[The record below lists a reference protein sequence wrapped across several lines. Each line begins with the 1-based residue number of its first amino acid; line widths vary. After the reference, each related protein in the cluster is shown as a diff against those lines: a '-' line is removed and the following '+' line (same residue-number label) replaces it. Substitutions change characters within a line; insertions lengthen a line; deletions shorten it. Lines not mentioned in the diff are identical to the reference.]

1 MKRKRK
7 RNLYHLWFCFAMLL
21 FLAVPFKVKAETA
34 TTPVSISVQYGQTE
48 ARTILNMI
56 NEMRTSSTDAWY
68 WKQDDTTKTYCTN
81 LQPLQYD
88 YDLEKT
94 AMQRAAEIAII
105 YSHTRPNN
113 KDTFSAFYENSVY
126 YTYAGENIAAGYGT
140 ADSVNDGWRE
150 DNELYAGQ
158 GHRRNMLNSKFNCV
172 GIGHVYYNGF
182 HYWVENFAYRDK
194 VNTTPVSA
202 DNTETT
208 LTIPVATSK
217 ISNFNITFDKDEYSL
232 KTGESTSISVSDPT
246 ISVFGHWGSRF
257 VFVTDTPDLTIAD
270 STVATLSGT
279 ITGISEGDT
288 TISASLYGLTAHQTA
303 AVKVHNCEN
312 HWDDGK
318 ITTTPTCTKTGV
330 KQYTCTI
337 CSETK
342 TEEIAA
348 LGHDYSSDWTI
359 DTAAACETVGSKSHH
374 CTRCDS
380 KKDITEIPAS
390 GHSWNDGAI
399 TTEPTCTDEGVKT
412 FTCNSCGKTRTEEVA
427 ALGHN
432 YSSDWTIDT
441 AATCSAIGSK
451 SHHCTRC
458 DSKKDVT
465 EIPASGHS
473 WNDGAITTEPTCT
486 DEGVKTFTCNA
497 CGKTRTEAIAALG
510 HNYSSDWTIDTAAVC
525 ETVGSKSHHCT
536 RCDSKKDVT
545 EIPASGHS
553 WNDGA
558 ITTEPTCTDEG
569 VKTFTCNACGKT
581 RTEAVAALGHNY
593 SSDWTIDT
601 AAACE
606 TVGSKSHHCTRCD
619 SKKDITEIPASGK
632 HTWNNGVI
640 TKPATIAEE
649 GVKTYTCTVCGVTRT
664 ETIAK
669 LPMPTVTPVPTATP
683 TPAITS
689 APTVTPTPSVSVGTK
704 ITDKKTGNIYKVTSS
719 RSSSQTVAFIGN
731 KVKTSVTIPT
741 TIKIKGATYKVTEI
755 STNAFKN
762 NRKLKKVVIGQNIV
776 RIGKNAF
783 YGCKKLTSITIK
795 SSRLTLKNI
804 GKNAFKNTSPKAT
817 VKVPK
822 KQKVLYNQILKKRGL
837 NKKAKVK

>member
-232 KTGESTSISVSDPT
+232 KTGESTSISVSDPA

-270 STVATLSGT
+270 STVATLSGS

-312 HWDDGK
+312 HWNDGK
-318 ITTTPTCTKTGV
+318 ITTPPTCTKTGV

-359 DTAAACETVGSKSHH
+359 DTAATCETVGSKSHH

-380 KKDITEIPAS
+380 KI
-390 GHSWNDGAI
+390 
-399 TTEPTCTDEGVKT
+399 
-412 FTCNSCGKTRTEEVA
+412 
-427 ALGHN
+427 
-432 YSSDWTIDT
+432 
-441 AATCSAIGSK
+441 
-451 SHHCTRC
+451 
-458 DSKKDVT
+458 DVT

-486 DEGVKTFTCNA
+486 DE
-497 CGKTRTEAIAALG
+497 
-510 HNYSSDWTIDTAAVC
+510 S
-525 ETVGSKSHHCT
+525 
-536 RCDSKKDVT
+536 
-545 EIPASGHS
+545 
-553 WNDGA
+553 
-558 ITTEPTCTDEG
+558 

-619 SKKDITEIPASGK
+619 SKIDVTEIPASGK

-669 LPMPTVTPVPTATP
+669 LPMPTATPVPTATP

-731 KVKTSVTIPT
+731 KVKTSVTIPA

-762 NRKLKKVVIGQNIV
+762 SRKLKKVVIGQNIV
-776 RIGKNAF
+776 KIGKNAF

-804 GKNAFKNTSPKAT
+804 GKNAFKNTIPKAT

-822 KQKVLYNQILKKRGL
+822 KQKALYNQILKKRGL
-837 NKKAKVK
+837 NKKAKIK

>member
-232 KTGESTSISVSDPT
+232 KTGESTSISVSDPA

-288 TISASLYGLTAHQTA
+288 TISASLYGLTAHHTA

-318 ITTTPTCTKTGV
+318 ITTAPTCTKTGV

-342 TEEIAA
+342 TEE
-348 LGHDYSSDWTI
+348 
-359 DTAAACETVGSKSHH
+359 
-374 CTRCDS
+374 
-380 KKDITEIPAS
+380 
-390 GHSWNDGAI
+390 
-399 TTEPTCTDEGVKT
+399 
-412 FTCNSCGKTRTEEVA
+412 
-427 ALGHN
+427 
-432 YSSDWTIDT
+432 
-441 AATCSAIGSK
+441 
-451 SHHCTRC
+451 
-458 DSKKDVT
+458 
-465 EIPASGHS
+465 
-473 WNDGAITTEPTCT
+473 
-486 DEGVKTFTCNA
+486 
-497 CGKTRTEAIAALG
+497 IAALG

-601 AAACE
+601 AAVCE

-619 SKKDITEIPASGK
+619 SKIDVTEIPASGK

-640 TKPATIAEE
+640 TKPATIAKE

-822 KQKVLYNQILKKRGL
+822 KQKALYNQILKKRGL

>member
-1 MKRKRK
+1 MKRK
-7 RNLYHLWFCFAMLL
+7 RNLYHLWICFAMLL
-21 FLAVPFKVKAETA
+21 FLAVPFNVKAATA

-48 ARTILNMI
+48 ARTILDMI

-232 KTGESTSISVSDPT
+232 KTGESTSISVSDPA

-312 HWDDGK
+312 HWDNEK
-318 ITTTPTCTKTGV
+318 ITTPPTCTKTGV

-374 CTRCDS
+374 CTRCD
-380 KKDITEIPAS
+380 
-390 GHSWNDGAI
+390 
-399 TTEPTCTDEGVKT
+399 
-412 FTCNSCGKTRTEEVA
+412 R
-427 ALGHN
+427 
-432 YSSDWTIDT
+432 
-441 AATCSAIGSK
+441 
-451 SHHCTRC
+451 
-458 DSKKDVT
+458 
-465 EIPASGHS
+465 
-473 WNDGAITTEPTCT
+473 
-486 DEGVKTFTCNA
+486 
-497 CGKTRTEAIAALG
+497 
-510 HNYSSDWTIDTAAVC
+510 
-525 ETVGSKSHHCT
+525 
-536 RCDSKKDVT
+536 KKDVT

-669 LPMPTVTPVPTATP
+669 LPMPTATPVPTATP

-704 ITDKKTGNIYKVTSS
+704 IVDKKTGSIYKITSS
-719 RSSSQTVAFIGN
+719 SSSSRTVAFVGN
-731 KVKTSVTIPT
+731 KVKASVTIPT
-741 TIKIKGATYKVTEI
+741 SIKIKGATYKVTEI
-755 STNAFKN
+755 SASAFKN
-762 NRKLKKVVIGQNIV
+762 NRNLKKVVIGQNIV
-776 RIGKNAF
+776 KIGKNAF
-783 YGCKKLTSITIK
+783 YGCKNLTSITIK

-804 GKNAFKNTSPKAT
+804 GKNAFKNTSQKAT

-822 KQKVLYNQILKKRGL
+822 KQKALYNQILKKRGL

>member
-318 ITTTPTCTKTGV
+318 ITTPPTCTKTGV

-380 KKDITEIPAS
+380 KI
-390 GHSWNDGAI
+390 
-399 TTEPTCTDEGVKT
+399 
-412 FTCNSCGKTRTEEVA
+412 
-427 ALGHN
+427 
-432 YSSDWTIDT
+432 
-441 AATCSAIGSK
+441 
-451 SHHCTRC
+451 
-458 DSKKDVT
+458 
-465 EIPASGHS
+465 
-473 WNDGAITTEPTCT
+473 
-486 DEGVKTFTCNA
+486 
-497 CGKTRTEAIAALG
+497 
-510 HNYSSDWTIDTAAVC
+510 
-525 ETVGSKSHHCT
+525 
-536 RCDSKKDVT
+536 DVT

>member
-1 MKRKRK
+1 
-7 RNLYHLWFCFAMLL
+7 MLL

-232 KTGESTSISVSDPT
+232 KTGESTSISVSDPA

-270 STVATLSGT
+270 STVATLSGS

-312 HWDDGK
+312 HWNDGK
-318 ITTTPTCTKTGV
+318 ITTPPTCTKTGV

-380 KKDITEIPAS
+380 KI
-390 GHSWNDGAI
+390 
-399 TTEPTCTDEGVKT
+399 
-412 FTCNSCGKTRTEEVA
+412 
-427 ALGHN
+427 
-432 YSSDWTIDT
+432 
-441 AATCSAIGSK
+441 
-451 SHHCTRC
+451 
-458 DSKKDVT
+458 
-465 EIPASGHS
+465 
-473 WNDGAITTEPTCT
+473 
-486 DEGVKTFTCNA
+486 
-497 CGKTRTEAIAALG
+497 
-510 HNYSSDWTIDTAAVC
+510 
-525 ETVGSKSHHCT
+525 
-536 RCDSKKDVT
+536 DVT

-601 AAACE
+601 AAVCE

-632 HTWNNGVI
+632 HTWNNGII

-822 KQKVLYNQILKKRGL
+822 KQKALYNQILKKRGL

>member
-1 MKRKRK
+1 MKRK

-158 GHRRNMLNSKFNCV
+158 GHRRNMLSSKFNCV

-217 ISNFNITFDKDEYSL
+217 ISNFHITFDKDEYSL
-232 KTGESTSISVSDPT
+232 KTGESTSISVSDPA

-318 ITTTPTCTKTGV
+318 ITTAPTCTKTGV

-359 DTAAACETVGSKSHH
+359 DTAAA
-374 CTRCDS
+374 
-380 KKDITEIPAS
+380 
-390 GHSWNDGAI
+390 
-399 TTEPTCTDEGVKT
+399 
-412 FTCNSCGKTRTEEVA
+412 
-427 ALGHN
+427 
-432 YSSDWTIDT
+432 
-441 AATCSAIGSK
+441 
-451 SHHCTRC
+451 
-458 DSKKDVT
+458 
-465 EIPASGHS
+465 
-473 WNDGAITTEPTCT
+473 
-486 DEGVKTFTCNA
+486 
-497 CGKTRTEAIAALG
+497 
-510 HNYSSDWTIDTAAVC
+510 C

-649 GVKTYTCTVCGVTRT
+649 GVKTYTCTICGVTRT

-731 KVKTSVTIPT
+731 KVKTSVIIPT

-822 KQKVLYNQILKKRGL
+822 KQKALYNQILKKRGL

>member
-232 KTGESTSISVSDPT
+232 KTGESTSISVSDPA

-288 TISASLYGLTAHQTA
+288 TISASLYGLTAHHTA

-318 ITTTPTCTKTGV
+318 ITTAPTCTKTGV

-380 KKDITEIPAS
+380 KKD
-390 GHSWNDGAI
+390 
-399 TTEPTCTDEGVKT
+399 V
-412 FTCNSCGKTRTEEVA
+412 
-427 ALGHN
+427 
-432 YSSDWTIDT
+432 
-441 AATCSAIGSK
+441 
-451 SHHCTRC
+451 
-458 DSKKDVT
+458 
-465 EIPASGHS
+465 
-473 WNDGAITTEPTCT
+473 
-486 DEGVKTFTCNA
+486 
-497 CGKTRTEAIAALG
+497 
-510 HNYSSDWTIDTAAVC
+510 
-525 ETVGSKSHHCT
+525 
-536 RCDSKKDVT
+536 
-545 EIPASGHS
+545 
-553 WNDGA
+553 
-558 ITTEPTCTDEG
+558 
-569 VKTFTCNACGKT
+569 
-581 RTEAVAALGHNY
+581 
-593 SSDWTIDT
+593 
-601 AAACE
+601 
-606 TVGSKSHHCTRCD
+606 
-619 SKKDITEIPASGK
+619 TEIPASGK

-640 TKPATIAEE
+640 TKPATIAKE

-822 KQKVLYNQILKKRGL
+822 KQKALYNQILKKRGL

>member
-1 MKRKRK
+1 MKRK
-7 RNLYHLWFCFAMLL
+7 RNLYHLWFCFAVLL

-232 KTGESTSISVSDPT
+232 KTGESTSISVSDPS

-318 ITTTPTCTKTGV
+318 ITTPPTCTKTGV

-380 KKDITEIPAS
+380 KKD
-390 GHSWNDGAI
+390 
-399 TTEPTCTDEGVKT
+399 V
-412 FTCNSCGKTRTEEVA
+412 
-427 ALGHN
+427 
-432 YSSDWTIDT
+432 
-441 AATCSAIGSK
+441 
-451 SHHCTRC
+451 
-458 DSKKDVT
+458 
-465 EIPASGHS
+465 
-473 WNDGAITTEPTCT
+473 
-486 DEGVKTFTCNA
+486 
-497 CGKTRTEAIAALG
+497 
-510 HNYSSDWTIDTAAVC
+510 
-525 ETVGSKSHHCT
+525 
-536 RCDSKKDVT
+536 
-545 EIPASGHS
+545 
-553 WNDGA
+553 
-558 ITTEPTCTDEG
+558 
-569 VKTFTCNACGKT
+569 
-581 RTEAVAALGHNY
+581 
-593 SSDWTIDT
+593 
-601 AAACE
+601 
-606 TVGSKSHHCTRCD
+606 
-619 SKKDITEIPASGK
+619 TEIPASGK
-632 HTWNNGVI
+632 HTWNNGII

-822 KQKVLYNQILKKRGL
+822 KQKTLYNQILKKQGL

>member
-1 MKRKRK
+1 MKRK
-7 RNLYHLWFCFAMLL
+7 RNLYHLWICFAMLL
-21 FLAVPFKVKAETA
+21 FLAVPFNVKAATA

-48 ARTILNMI
+48 ARTILDMI

-232 KTGESTSISVSDPT
+232 KTGESTSISVSDPA

-318 ITTTPTCTKTGV
+318 ITTPPTCTKTGV

-380 KKDITEIPAS
+380 KKD
-390 GHSWNDGAI
+390 
-399 TTEPTCTDEGVKT
+399 
-412 FTCNSCGKTRTEEVA
+412 
-427 ALGHN
+427 
-432 YSSDWTIDT
+432 
-441 AATCSAIGSK
+441 
-451 SHHCTRC
+451 
-458 DSKKDVT
+458 VT

-497 CGKTRTEAIAALG
+497 CGKTRTEAVAALG
-510 HNYSSDWTIDTAAVC
+510 HNYSSDWTIDTAAAC

-649 GVKTYTCTVCGVTRT
+649 GIKTYTCTVCGVTRT

-669 LPMPTVTPVPTATP
+669 LPMPTATPVPTATP

-704 ITDKKTGNIYKVTSS
+704 IVDKKTGSIYKVTSS
-719 RSSSQTVAFIGN
+719 SSSSRTVAFVGN
-731 KVKTSVTIPT
+731 KVKASVTIPT
-741 TIKIKGATYKVTEI
+741 SIKIKGATYKVTEI
-755 STNAFKN
+755 SASAFKN

-776 RIGKNAF
+776 KIGKNAF
-783 YGCKKLTSITIK
+783 YGCKNLTSITIK

-804 GKNAFKNTSPKAT
+804 GKNAFKNTSQKAT

-822 KQKVLYNQILKKRGL
+822 KQKALYNQILKKRGL

>member
-1 MKRKRK
+1 MKRK

-232 KTGESTSISVSDPT
+232 KTGESTSISVSDPA

-270 STVATLSGT
+270 STVATLSGS

-318 ITTTPTCTKTGV
+318 ITTPPTCTKTGV

-380 KKDITEIPAS
+380 KI
-390 GHSWNDGAI
+390 
-399 TTEPTCTDEGVKT
+399 
-412 FTCNSCGKTRTEEVA
+412 
-427 ALGHN
+427 
-432 YSSDWTIDT
+432 
-441 AATCSAIGSK
+441 
-451 SHHCTRC
+451 
-458 DSKKDVT
+458 
-465 EIPASGHS
+465 
-473 WNDGAITTEPTCT
+473 
-486 DEGVKTFTCNA
+486 
-497 CGKTRTEAIAALG
+497 
-510 HNYSSDWTIDTAAVC
+510 
-525 ETVGSKSHHCT
+525 
-536 RCDSKKDVT
+536 DVT

-619 SKKDITEIPASGK
+619 SKKDVTEIPASGK

-649 GVKTYTCTVCGVTRT
+649 GVKTYTCTICGVTRT

-731 KVKTSVTIPT
+731 KVKTSVIIPT

-822 KQKVLYNQILKKRGL
+822 KQKALYNQILKKRGL

>member
-232 KTGESTSISVSDPT
+232 KTGESTSISVSDPA

-270 STVATLSGT
+270 STVATLSGS

-348 LGHDYSSDWTI
+348 LGHD
-359 DTAAACETVGSKSHH
+359 
-374 CTRCDS
+374 
-380 KKDITEIPAS
+380 
-390 GHSWNDGAI
+390 
-399 TTEPTCTDEGVKT
+399 
-412 FTCNSCGKTRTEEVA
+412 
-427 ALGHN
+427 
-432 YSSDWTIDT
+432 
-441 AATCSAIGSK
+441 
-451 SHHCTRC
+451 
-458 DSKKDVT
+458 
-465 EIPASGHS
+465 
-473 WNDGAITTEPTCT
+473 
-486 DEGVKTFTCNA
+486 
-497 CGKTRTEAIAALG
+497 
-510 HNYSSDWTIDTAAVC
+510 
-525 ETVGSKSHHCT
+525 
-536 RCDSKKDVT
+536 
-545 EIPASGHS
+545 
-553 WNDGA
+553 
-558 ITTEPTCTDEG
+558 
-569 VKTFTCNACGKT
+569 
-581 RTEAVAALGHNY
+581 Y

-822 KQKVLYNQILKKRGL
+822 KQIVLYNQILKKRGL

>member
-1 MKRKRK
+1 MKRK

-232 KTGESTSISVSDPT
+232 KTGESTSISVSDPA

-270 STVATLSGT
+270 STVATLSGS

-318 ITTTPTCTKTGV
+318 ITTPPTCTKTGV

-390 GHSWNDGAI
+390 G
-399 TTEPTCTDEGVKT
+399 
-412 FTCNSCGKTRTEEVA
+412 
-427 ALGHN
+427 
-432 YSSDWTIDT
+432 
-441 AATCSAIGSK
+441 
-451 SHHCTRC
+451 
-458 DSKKDVT
+458 
-465 EIPASGHS
+465 
-473 WNDGAITTEPTCT
+473 
-486 DEGVKTFTCNA
+486 
-497 CGKTRTEAIAALG
+497 
-510 HNYSSDWTIDTAAVC
+510 
-525 ETVGSKSHHCT
+525 
-536 RCDSKKDVT
+536 
-545 EIPASGHS
+545 
-553 WNDGA
+553 
-558 ITTEPTCTDEG
+558 
-569 VKTFTCNACGKT
+569 
-581 RTEAVAALGHNY
+581 
-593 SSDWTIDT
+593 
-601 AAACE
+601 
-606 TVGSKSHHCTRCD
+606 
-619 SKKDITEIPASGK
+619 K

-649 GVKTYTCTVCGVTRT
+649 GVKTYTCTICGVTRT

-731 KVKTSVTIPT
+731 KVKTSVIIPT

>member
-1 MKRKRK
+1 MKRK
-7 RNLYHLWFCFAMLL
+7 RNLYHLWICFAMLL
-21 FLAVPFKVKAETA
+21 FLAVPFNVKAATA

-232 KTGESTSISVSDPT
+232 KTGESTSISVSDPA

-318 ITTTPTCTKTGV
+318 ITTPPTCTKTGV

-348 LGHDYSSDWTI
+348 LDHDYSSDWTI

-380 KKDITEIPAS
+380 KKDVTEIPAS

-486 DEGVKTFTCNA
+486 DEGVKTFTCNS
-497 CGKTRTEAIAALG
+497 CGKTRTE
-510 HNYSSDWTIDTAAVC
+510 
-525 ETVGSKSHHCT
+525 E
-536 RCDSKKDVT
+536 
-545 EIPASGHS
+545 
-553 WNDGA
+553 
-558 ITTEPTCTDEG
+558 
-569 VKTFTCNACGKT
+569 
-581 RTEAVAALGHNY
+581 VAALGHNY

-601 AAACE
+601 AATCSAI
-606 TVGSKSHHCTRCD
+606 GSKSHHCTRCD

-632 HTWNNGVI
+632 HTWNNGII

-669 LPMPTVTPVPTATP
+669 LPMPTATPVPTATP

-719 RSSSQTVAFIGN
+719 RSSSRTVAFIGN

-776 RIGKNAF
+776 KIGKNAF

-822 KQKVLYNQILKKRGL
+822 KQKALYNQILKKRGL

>member
-217 ISNFNITFDKDEYSL
+217 ISNFHITFDKDEYSL
-232 KTGESTSISVSDPT
+232 KTGESTSISVSDPA

-270 STVATLSGT
+270 STVATLSGS

-318 ITTTPTCTKTGV
+318 ITTAPTCTKTGV

-380 KKDITEIPAS
+380 KKD
-390 GHSWNDGAI
+390 
-399 TTEPTCTDEGVKT
+399 V
-412 FTCNSCGKTRTEEVA
+412 
-427 ALGHN
+427 
-432 YSSDWTIDT
+432 
-441 AATCSAIGSK
+441 
-451 SHHCTRC
+451 
-458 DSKKDVT
+458 
-465 EIPASGHS
+465 
-473 WNDGAITTEPTCT
+473 
-486 DEGVKTFTCNA
+486 
-497 CGKTRTEAIAALG
+497 
-510 HNYSSDWTIDTAAVC
+510 
-525 ETVGSKSHHCT
+525 
-536 RCDSKKDVT
+536 
-545 EIPASGHS
+545 
-553 WNDGA
+553 
-558 ITTEPTCTDEG
+558 
-569 VKTFTCNACGKT
+569 
-581 RTEAVAALGHNY
+581 
-593 SSDWTIDT
+593 
-601 AAACE
+601 
-606 TVGSKSHHCTRCD
+606 
-619 SKKDITEIPASGK
+619 TEIPASGK

-822 KQKVLYNQILKKRGL
+822 KQKALYNQIFKKRGL

>member
-1 MKRKRK
+1 MKRK

-217 ISNFNITFDKDEYSL
+217 ISNFNITFDKDDYSL

-270 STVATLSGT
+270 STVATLSGS

-318 ITTTPTCTKTGV
+318 ITTPPTCTKTGV

-359 DTAAACETVGSKSHH
+359 DTAAA
-374 CTRCDS
+374 
-380 KKDITEIPAS
+380 
-390 GHSWNDGAI
+390 
-399 TTEPTCTDEGVKT
+399 
-412 FTCNSCGKTRTEEVA
+412 
-427 ALGHN
+427 
-432 YSSDWTIDT
+432 
-441 AATCSAIGSK
+441 
-451 SHHCTRC
+451 
-458 DSKKDVT
+458 
-465 EIPASGHS
+465 
-473 WNDGAITTEPTCT
+473 
-486 DEGVKTFTCNA
+486 
-497 CGKTRTEAIAALG
+497 
-510 HNYSSDWTIDTAAVC
+510 C

-619 SKKDITEIPASGK
+619 SKKDVTEIPASGK

-649 GVKTYTCTVCGVTRT
+649 GVKTYTCTICGVTRT

-731 KVKTSVTIPT
+731 KVKTSVIIPT

-822 KQKVLYNQILKKRGL
+822 KQKALYNQILKKRGL

>member
-1 MKRKRK
+1 MKRK
-7 RNLYHLWFCFAMLL
+7 RNLYHLWFCFAVLL

-150 DNELYAGQ
+150 DNEPYAGQ

-217 ISNFNITFDKDEYSL
+217 ISNFHITFDKDEYSL
-232 KTGESTSISVSDPT
+232 KTGESTSISVSDPA

-318 ITTTPTCTKTGV
+318 ITTPPTCTKTGV

-348 LGHDYSSDWTI
+348 LGHD
-359 DTAAACETVGSKSHH
+359 
-374 CTRCDS
+374 
-380 KKDITEIPAS
+380 
-390 GHSWNDGAI
+390 
-399 TTEPTCTDEGVKT
+399 
-412 FTCNSCGKTRTEEVA
+412 
-427 ALGHN
+427 
-432 YSSDWTIDT
+432 
-441 AATCSAIGSK
+441 
-451 SHHCTRC
+451 
-458 DSKKDVT
+458 
-465 EIPASGHS
+465 
-473 WNDGAITTEPTCT
+473 
-486 DEGVKTFTCNA
+486 
-497 CGKTRTEAIAALG
+497 
-510 HNYSSDWTIDTAAVC
+510 
-525 ETVGSKSHHCT
+525 
-536 RCDSKKDVT
+536 
-545 EIPASGHS
+545 
-553 WNDGA
+553 
-558 ITTEPTCTDEG
+558 
-569 VKTFTCNACGKT
+569 
-581 RTEAVAALGHNY
+581 Y

-669 LPMPTVTPVPTATP
+669 LPMPTATPVPTATP

-689 APTVTPTPSVSVGTK
+689 APTVIPTPSVSVGTK

-719 RSSSQTVAFIGN
+719 RSSSRTVAFIGN

-822 KQKVLYNQILKKRGL
+822 KQKALYNQILKKRGL

>member
-232 KTGESTSISVSDPT
+232 KTGESTSISVSDPA

-270 STVATLSGT
+270 STVATLSGS

-312 HWDDGK
+312 HWNDGK
-318 ITTTPTCTKTGV
+318 ITTPPTCTKTGV

-380 KKDITEIPAS
+380 KKD
-390 GHSWNDGAI
+390 
-399 TTEPTCTDEGVKT
+399 V
-412 FTCNSCGKTRTEEVA
+412 
-427 ALGHN
+427 
-432 YSSDWTIDT
+432 
-441 AATCSAIGSK
+441 
-451 SHHCTRC
+451 
-458 DSKKDVT
+458 
-465 EIPASGHS
+465 
-473 WNDGAITTEPTCT
+473 
-486 DEGVKTFTCNA
+486 
-497 CGKTRTEAIAALG
+497 
-510 HNYSSDWTIDTAAVC
+510 
-525 ETVGSKSHHCT
+525 
-536 RCDSKKDVT
+536 
-545 EIPASGHS
+545 
-553 WNDGA
+553 
-558 ITTEPTCTDEG
+558 
-569 VKTFTCNACGKT
+569 
-581 RTEAVAALGHNY
+581 
-593 SSDWTIDT
+593 
-601 AAACE
+601 
-606 TVGSKSHHCTRCD
+606 
-619 SKKDITEIPASGK
+619 TEIPASGK

-649 GVKTYTCTVCGVTRT
+649 GVKTYTCTICGVTRT

-731 KVKTSVTIPT
+731 KVKTSVIIPT

-822 KQKVLYNQILKKRGL
+822 KQKALYNQILKKRGL

>member
-217 ISNFNITFDKDEYSL
+217 ISNFHITFDKDEYSL
-232 KTGESTSISVSDPT
+232 KTGESTSISVSDPA

-270 STVATLSGT
+270 STVATLSGS

-318 ITTTPTCTKTGV
+318 ITTPPTCTKTGV

-380 KKDITEIPAS
+380 KKD
-390 GHSWNDGAI
+390 
-399 TTEPTCTDEGVKT
+399 V
-412 FTCNSCGKTRTEEVA
+412 
-427 ALGHN
+427 
-432 YSSDWTIDT
+432 
-441 AATCSAIGSK
+441 
-451 SHHCTRC
+451 
-458 DSKKDVT
+458 
-465 EIPASGHS
+465 
-473 WNDGAITTEPTCT
+473 
-486 DEGVKTFTCNA
+486 
-497 CGKTRTEAIAALG
+497 
-510 HNYSSDWTIDTAAVC
+510 
-525 ETVGSKSHHCT
+525 
-536 RCDSKKDVT
+536 
-545 EIPASGHS
+545 
-553 WNDGA
+553 
-558 ITTEPTCTDEG
+558 
-569 VKTFTCNACGKT
+569 
-581 RTEAVAALGHNY
+581 
-593 SSDWTIDT
+593 
-601 AAACE
+601 
-606 TVGSKSHHCTRCD
+606 
-619 SKKDITEIPASGK
+619 TEIPASGK

-649 GVKTYTCTVCGVTRT
+649 GVKTYTCTICGVTRT

-731 KVKTSVTIPT
+731 KVKTSVIIPT

-822 KQKVLYNQILKKRGL
+822 KQKALYNQILKKRGL

>member
-1 MKRKRK
+1 MKRK

-270 STVATLSGT
+270 STVATLSGS

-380 KKDITEIPAS
+380 KKD
-390 GHSWNDGAI
+390 
-399 TTEPTCTDEGVKT
+399 V
-412 FTCNSCGKTRTEEVA
+412 
-427 ALGHN
+427 
-432 YSSDWTIDT
+432 
-441 AATCSAIGSK
+441 
-451 SHHCTRC
+451 
-458 DSKKDVT
+458 
-465 EIPASGHS
+465 
-473 WNDGAITTEPTCT
+473 
-486 DEGVKTFTCNA
+486 
-497 CGKTRTEAIAALG
+497 
-510 HNYSSDWTIDTAAVC
+510 
-525 ETVGSKSHHCT
+525 
-536 RCDSKKDVT
+536 
-545 EIPASGHS
+545 
-553 WNDGA
+553 
-558 ITTEPTCTDEG
+558 
-569 VKTFTCNACGKT
+569 
-581 RTEAVAALGHNY
+581 
-593 SSDWTIDT
+593 
-601 AAACE
+601 
-606 TVGSKSHHCTRCD
+606 
-619 SKKDITEIPASGK
+619 TEIPASGK

-649 GVKTYTCTVCGVTRT
+649 GVKTYTCTICGVTRT

-731 KVKTSVTIPT
+731 KVKTSVIIPT

-822 KQKVLYNQILKKRGL
+822 KQKALYNQILKKRGL

>member
-1 MKRKRK
+1 MKRK

-232 KTGESTSISVSDPT
+232 KTGESTSISVSDPA

-270 STVATLSGT
+270 STVATLSGS

-318 ITTTPTCTKTGV
+318 ITTPPTCTKTGV

-380 KKDITEIPAS
+380 KKDITEIPA
-390 GHSWNDGAI
+390 
-399 TTEPTCTDEGVKT
+399 P
-412 FTCNSCGKTRTEEVA
+412 
-427 ALGHN
+427 
-432 YSSDWTIDT
+432 
-441 AATCSAIGSK
+441 
-451 SHHCTRC
+451 
-458 DSKKDVT
+458 
-465 EIPASGHS
+465 
-473 WNDGAITTEPTCT
+473 
-486 DEGVKTFTCNA
+486 
-497 CGKTRTEAIAALG
+497 
-510 HNYSSDWTIDTAAVC
+510 
-525 ETVGSKSHHCT
+525 
-536 RCDSKKDVT
+536 
-545 EIPASGHS
+545 
-553 WNDGA
+553 
-558 ITTEPTCTDEG
+558 
-569 VKTFTCNACGKT
+569 
-581 RTEAVAALGHNY
+581 
-593 SSDWTIDT
+593 
-601 AAACE
+601 
-606 TVGSKSHHCTRCD
+606 
-619 SKKDITEIPASGK
+619 GK

-822 KQKVLYNQILKKRGL
+822 KQKALYNQILKKRGL

>member
-1 MKRKRK
+1 MKRK
-7 RNLYHLWFCFAMLL
+7 RNLYHLWICFAMLL
-21 FLAVPFKVKAETA
+21 FLVVPFNVKAATA

-48 ARTILNMI
+48 ARTILDMI

-232 KTGESTSISVSDPT
+232 KTGESTSISVSDPA

-312 HWDDGK
+312 HWDNEK
-318 ITTTPTCTKTGV
+318 ITTPPTCTKTGV

-374 CTRCDS
+374 CTRCD
-380 KKDITEIPAS
+380 
-390 GHSWNDGAI
+390 
-399 TTEPTCTDEGVKT
+399 
-412 FTCNSCGKTRTEEVA
+412 R
-427 ALGHN
+427 
-432 YSSDWTIDT
+432 
-441 AATCSAIGSK
+441 
-451 SHHCTRC
+451 
-458 DSKKDVT
+458 KKDVT

-497 CGKTRTEAIAALG
+497 CGKTRTE
-510 HNYSSDWTIDTAAVC
+510 T
-525 ETVGSKSHHCT
+525 
-536 RCDSKKDVT
+536 
-545 EIPASGHS
+545 
-553 WNDGA
+553 
-558 ITTEPTCTDEG
+558 
-569 VKTFTCNACGKT
+569 
-581 RTEAVAALGHNY
+581 VAALGHNY

-649 GVKTYTCTVCGVTRT
+649 GIKTYTCTVCGVTRT

-669 LPMPTVTPVPTATP
+669 LPMPTATPVPTATP

-704 ITDKKTGNIYKVTSS
+704 IVDKKTGSIYKVTSS
-719 RSSSQTVAFIGN
+719 SSSSRTVAFVGN
-731 KVKTSVTIPT
+731 KVKASVTIPT
-741 TIKIKGATYKVTEI
+741 SIKIKGATYKVTEI
-755 STNAFKN
+755 SASAFKN

-776 RIGKNAF
+776 KIGKNAF
-783 YGCKKLTSITIK
+783 YGCKNLTSITIK

-804 GKNAFKNTSPKAT
+804 GKNAFKNTSQKAT

-822 KQKVLYNQILKKRGL
+822 KQKALYNQILKKRGL

>member
-1 MKRKRK
+1 MKRK
-7 RNLYHLWFCFAMLL
+7 RNLYHLWICFAMLL
-21 FLAVPFKVKAETA
+21 FLAVPFNVKAATA

-232 KTGESTSISVSDPT
+232 KTGESTSISVSDPA

-318 ITTTPTCTKTGV
+318 ITTAPTCTKTGV

-374 CTRCDS
+374 CTRCD
-380 KKDITEIPAS
+380 
-390 GHSWNDGAI
+390 
-399 TTEPTCTDEGVKT
+399 
-412 FTCNSCGKTRTEEVA
+412 R
-427 ALGHN
+427 
-432 YSSDWTIDT
+432 
-441 AATCSAIGSK
+441 
-451 SHHCTRC
+451 
-458 DSKKDVT
+458 
-465 EIPASGHS
+465 
-473 WNDGAITTEPTCT
+473 
-486 DEGVKTFTCNA
+486 
-497 CGKTRTEAIAALG
+497 
-510 HNYSSDWTIDTAAVC
+510 
-525 ETVGSKSHHCT
+525 
-536 RCDSKKDVT
+536 KKDVT

-619 SKKDITEIPASGK
+619 SKIDVTEIPASGK

-822 KQKVLYNQILKKRGL
+822 KQKALYNQILKKRGL

>member
-232 KTGESTSISVSDPT
+232 KTGESTSISVSDPA

-288 TISASLYGLTAHQTA
+288 TISASLYGLTAHHTA

-318 ITTTPTCTKTGV
+318 ITTAPTCTKTGV

-359 DTAAACETVGSKSHH
+359 DTAAA
-374 CTRCDS
+374 
-380 KKDITEIPAS
+380 
-390 GHSWNDGAI
+390 
-399 TTEPTCTDEGVKT
+399 
-412 FTCNSCGKTRTEEVA
+412 
-427 ALGHN
+427 
-432 YSSDWTIDT
+432 
-441 AATCSAIGSK
+441 
-451 SHHCTRC
+451 
-458 DSKKDVT
+458 
-465 EIPASGHS
+465 
-473 WNDGAITTEPTCT
+473 
-486 DEGVKTFTCNA
+486 
-497 CGKTRTEAIAALG
+497 
-510 HNYSSDWTIDTAAVC
+510 C

-619 SKKDITEIPASGK
+619 SKKDVTEIPASGHSWNDGAITTEPTCTDEGVKTFTCNACGKTRTEAVAALGHNYSSDWTIDTAAVCETVGSKSHHCTRCDSKIDVTEIPASGK

-640 TKPATIAEE
+640 TKPATIAKE

-822 KQKVLYNQILKKRGL
+822 SRKLFITRSLRNGDLIKKLRS
-837 NKKAKVK
+837 NK

>member
-232 KTGESTSISVSDPT
+232 KTGESTSISVSDPA

-270 STVATLSGT
+270 STVATLSGS

-318 ITTTPTCTKTGV
+318 ITTPPTCTKTGV

-359 DTAAACETVGSKSHH
+359 DTAAA
-374 CTRCDS
+374 
-380 KKDITEIPAS
+380 
-390 GHSWNDGAI
+390 
-399 TTEPTCTDEGVKT
+399 
-412 FTCNSCGKTRTEEVA
+412 
-427 ALGHN
+427 
-432 YSSDWTIDT
+432 
-441 AATCSAIGSK
+441 
-451 SHHCTRC
+451 
-458 DSKKDVT
+458 
-465 EIPASGHS
+465 
-473 WNDGAITTEPTCT
+473 
-486 DEGVKTFTCNA
+486 
-497 CGKTRTEAIAALG
+497 
-510 HNYSSDWTIDTAAVC
+510 C

-601 AAACE
+601 AAVCE

-619 SKKDITEIPASGK
+619 SKIDVTEIPASGK

-649 GVKTYTCTVCGVTRT
+649 GVKTYTCTICGVTRT

-731 KVKTSVTIPT
+731 KVKTSVIIPT

-822 KQKVLYNQILKKRGL
+822 KQKALYNQILKKRGL

>member
-1 MKRKRK
+1 MKRK
-7 RNLYHLWFCFAMLL
+7 RNLYHLWICFAMLL
-21 FLAVPFKVKAETA
+21 FLVVPFNVKAATA

-48 ARTILNMI
+48 ARTILDMI

-232 KTGESTSISVSDPT
+232 KTGESTSISVSDPA

-312 HWDDGK
+312 HWDNEK
-318 ITTTPTCTKTGV
+318 ITTPPTCTKTGV

-374 CTRCDS
+374 CTRCD
-380 KKDITEIPAS
+380 
-390 GHSWNDGAI
+390 
-399 TTEPTCTDEGVKT
+399 
-412 FTCNSCGKTRTEEVA
+412 R
-427 ALGHN
+427 
-432 YSSDWTIDT
+432 
-441 AATCSAIGSK
+441 
-451 SHHCTRC
+451 
-458 DSKKDVT
+458 
-465 EIPASGHS
+465 
-473 WNDGAITTEPTCT
+473 
-486 DEGVKTFTCNA
+486 
-497 CGKTRTEAIAALG
+497 
-510 HNYSSDWTIDTAAVC
+510 
-525 ETVGSKSHHCT
+525 
-536 RCDSKKDVT
+536 KKDVT

-619 SKKDITEIPASGK
+619 RKNDVTEIPASGHFWNDGAITTKPTCTDEGVKTFTCNFCGKTRTEAVAALGHNYSSDWTIDTAATCSAIGSKSHHCTRCDSKKDITEIPASGK

-649 GVKTYTCTVCGVTRT
+649 GIKTYTCTVCGVTRT

-669 LPMPTVTPVPTATP
+669 LPMPTATPVPTATP

-704 ITDKKTGNIYKVTSS
+704 IVDKKTGSIYKVTSS
-719 RSSSQTVAFIGN
+719 SSSSRTVAFVGN
-731 KVKTSVTIPT
+731 KVKASVTIPT
-741 TIKIKGATYKVTEI
+741 SIKIKGATYKVTEI
-755 STNAFKN
+755 SASAFKN

-776 RIGKNAF
+776 KIGKNAF
-783 YGCKKLTSITIK
+783 YGCKNLTSITIK
-795 SSRLTLKNI
+795 SSQLTLKNI
-804 GKNAFKNTSPKAT
+804 GKNAFINTSPQAT

-822 KQKVLYNQILKKRGL
+822 KQKALYNQILKKRGL

>member
-1 MKRKRK
+1 MKRK

-318 ITTTPTCTKTGV
+318 ITTPPTCTKTGV

-380 KKDITEIPAS
+380 KKDITEIPA
-390 GHSWNDGAI
+390 
-399 TTEPTCTDEGVKT
+399 P
-412 FTCNSCGKTRTEEVA
+412 
-427 ALGHN
+427 
-432 YSSDWTIDT
+432 
-441 AATCSAIGSK
+441 
-451 SHHCTRC
+451 
-458 DSKKDVT
+458 
-465 EIPASGHS
+465 
-473 WNDGAITTEPTCT
+473 
-486 DEGVKTFTCNA
+486 
-497 CGKTRTEAIAALG
+497 
-510 HNYSSDWTIDTAAVC
+510 
-525 ETVGSKSHHCT
+525 
-536 RCDSKKDVT
+536 
-545 EIPASGHS
+545 
-553 WNDGA
+553 
-558 ITTEPTCTDEG
+558 
-569 VKTFTCNACGKT
+569 
-581 RTEAVAALGHNY
+581 
-593 SSDWTIDT
+593 
-601 AAACE
+601 
-606 TVGSKSHHCTRCD
+606 
-619 SKKDITEIPASGK
+619 GK

-731 KVKTSVTIPT
+731 KVKTSVIIPT

-776 RIGKNAF
+776 KIGKNAF

-804 GKNAFKNTSPKAT
+804 GKNAFKNTIPKAT

-822 KQKVLYNQILKKRGL
+822 KQKALYNQILKKRGL

>member
-1 MKRKRK
+1 MKRK
-7 RNLYHLWFCFAMLL
+7 RNLYHLWFCFAVLL

-126 YTYAGENIAAGYGT
+126 CTYAGENIAAGYGT

-232 KTGESTSISVSDPT
+232 KTGESTSISVSDPS

-270 STVATLSGT
+270 QTVATLSGT

-390 GHSWNDGAI
+390 G
-399 TTEPTCTDEGVKT
+399 
-412 FTCNSCGKTRTEEVA
+412 
-427 ALGHN
+427 
-432 YSSDWTIDT
+432 
-441 AATCSAIGSK
+441 
-451 SHHCTRC
+451 
-458 DSKKDVT
+458 
-465 EIPASGHS
+465 
-473 WNDGAITTEPTCT
+473 
-486 DEGVKTFTCNA
+486 
-497 CGKTRTEAIAALG
+497 
-510 HNYSSDWTIDTAAVC
+510 
-525 ETVGSKSHHCT
+525 
-536 RCDSKKDVT
+536 
-545 EIPASGHS
+545 
-553 WNDGA
+553 
-558 ITTEPTCTDEG
+558 
-569 VKTFTCNACGKT
+569 
-581 RTEAVAALGHNY
+581 
-593 SSDWTIDT
+593 
-601 AAACE
+601 
-606 TVGSKSHHCTRCD
+606 
-619 SKKDITEIPASGK
+619 K

-669 LPMPTVTPVPTATP
+669 LPMPTATPVPTATP

-719 RSSSQTVAFIGN
+719 RSSSRTVAFIGN

-776 RIGKNAF
+776 KIGKNAF

-822 KQKVLYNQILKKRGL
+822 KQKALYNQILKKRGL

>member
-270 STVATLSGT
+270 STVATLSGS

-318 ITTTPTCTKTGV
+318 ITTPPTCTKTGV

-380 KKDITEIPAS
+380 KKD
-390 GHSWNDGAI
+390 
-399 TTEPTCTDEGVKT
+399 
-412 FTCNSCGKTRTEEVA
+412 
-427 ALGHN
+427 
-432 YSSDWTIDT
+432 
-441 AATCSAIGSK
+441 
-451 SHHCTRC
+451 
-458 DSKKDVT
+458 VT

-497 CGKTRTEAIAALG
+497 CGKTRTEAVAALG

-536 RCDSKKDVT
+536 RCDSKIDVT

-619 SKKDITEIPASGK
+619 SKKDVTEIPASGK

-649 GVKTYTCTVCGVTRT
+649 GVKTYTCTICGVTRT

-731 KVKTSVTIPT
+731 KVKTSVIIPT

-822 KQKVLYNQILKKRGL
+822 KQKALYNQILKKRGL

>member
-1 MKRKRK
+1 MKRK

-270 STVATLSGT
+270 STVATLSGS

-318 ITTTPTCTKTGV
+318 ITTPPTCTKTGV

-380 KKDITEIPAS
+380 KKD
-390 GHSWNDGAI
+390 
-399 TTEPTCTDEGVKT
+399 V
-412 FTCNSCGKTRTEEVA
+412 
-427 ALGHN
+427 
-432 YSSDWTIDT
+432 
-441 AATCSAIGSK
+441 
-451 SHHCTRC
+451 
-458 DSKKDVT
+458 
-465 EIPASGHS
+465 
-473 WNDGAITTEPTCT
+473 
-486 DEGVKTFTCNA
+486 
-497 CGKTRTEAIAALG
+497 
-510 HNYSSDWTIDTAAVC
+510 
-525 ETVGSKSHHCT
+525 
-536 RCDSKKDVT
+536 
-545 EIPASGHS
+545 
-553 WNDGA
+553 
-558 ITTEPTCTDEG
+558 
-569 VKTFTCNACGKT
+569 
-581 RTEAVAALGHNY
+581 
-593 SSDWTIDT
+593 
-601 AAACE
+601 
-606 TVGSKSHHCTRCD
+606 
-619 SKKDITEIPASGK
+619 TEIPASGK

-776 RIGKNAF
+776 RIGKNSF

>member
-1 MKRKRK
+1 MKRK

-270 STVATLSGT
+270 STVATLSGS

-318 ITTTPTCTKTGV
+318 ITTPPTCTKTGV

-359 DTAAACETVGSKSHH
+359 DTAAA
-374 CTRCDS
+374 
-380 KKDITEIPAS
+380 
-390 GHSWNDGAI
+390 
-399 TTEPTCTDEGVKT
+399 
-412 FTCNSCGKTRTEEVA
+412 
-427 ALGHN
+427 
-432 YSSDWTIDT
+432 
-441 AATCSAIGSK
+441 
-451 SHHCTRC
+451 
-458 DSKKDVT
+458 
-465 EIPASGHS
+465 
-473 WNDGAITTEPTCT
+473 
-486 DEGVKTFTCNA
+486 
-497 CGKTRTEAIAALG
+497 
-510 HNYSSDWTIDTAAVC
+510 C

-619 SKKDITEIPASGK
+619 SKIDVTEIPASGK

-731 KVKTSVTIPT
+731 KVKTSVIIPT

-822 KQKVLYNQILKKRGL
+822 KQKALYNQILKKRGL

>member
-1 MKRKRK
+1 MKRK
-7 RNLYHLWFCFAMLL
+7 RNLYHLWICFAMLL
-21 FLAVPFKVKAETA
+21 FLAVPFNVKAATA

-48 ARTILNMI
+48 ARTILDMI

-140 ADSVNDGWRE
+140 ADNVNDGWRE

-232 KTGESTSISVSDPT
+232 KTGESTSISVSDPA

-318 ITTTPTCTKTGV
+318 ITTPPTCTKTGV

-374 CTRCDS
+374 CTRCDR
-380 KKDITEIPAS
+380 KKDVTEIPAS

-412 FTCNSCGKTRTEEVA
+412 FTCNSCGKTRTEAVA

-451 SHHCTRC
+451 SHR
-458 DSKKDVT
+458 
-465 EIPASGHS
+465 
-473 WNDGAITTEPTCT
+473 
-486 DEGVKTFTCNA
+486 
-497 CGKTRTEAIAALG
+497 
-510 HNYSSDWTIDTAAVC
+510 
-525 ETVGSKSHHCT
+525 
-536 RCDSKKDVT
+536 
-545 EIPASGHS
+545 
-553 WNDGA
+553 
-558 ITTEPTCTDEG
+558 
-569 VKTFTCNACGKT
+569 
-581 RTEAVAALGHNY
+581 
-593 SSDWTIDT
+593 
-601 AAACE
+601 
-606 TVGSKSHHCTRCD
+606 CTRCD

-669 LPMPTVTPVPTATP
+669 LPMPTATPVPTATP

-704 ITDKKTGNIYKVTSS
+704 IVDKKTGSIYKITSS
-719 RSSSQTVAFIGN
+719 SSSSRTVAFVGN
-731 KVKTSVTIPT
+731 KVKASVTIPT
-741 TIKIKGATYKVTEI
+741 SIKIKGATYKVTEI
-755 STNAFKN
+755 SASAFKN

-776 RIGKNAF
+776 KIGKNAF
-783 YGCKKLTSITIK
+783 YGCKNLTSITIK
-795 SSRLTLKNI
+795 SSQLTLKNI

-822 KQKVLYNQILKKRGL
+822 NQKALYNQILKKRGL

>member
-1 MKRKRK
+1 M
-7 RNLYHLWFCFAMLL
+7 
-21 FLAVPFKVKAETA
+21 
-34 TTPVSISVQYGQTE
+34 
-48 ARTILNMI
+48 
-56 NEMRTSSTDAWY
+56 
-68 WKQDDTTKTYCTN
+68 
-81 LQPLQYD
+81 
-88 YDLEKT
+88 
-94 AMQRAAEIAII
+94 
-105 YSHTRPNN
+105 
-113 KDTFSAFYENSVY
+113 
-126 YTYAGENIAAGYGT
+126 
-140 ADSVNDGWRE
+140 
-150 DNELYAGQ
+150 
-158 GHRRNMLNSKFNCV
+158 
-172 GIGHVYYNGF
+172 
-182 HYWVENFAYRDK
+182 ENFAYRDK

-232 KTGESTSISVSDPT
+232 KTGESTSISVSDPA

-270 STVATLSGT
+270 STVATLSGS

-312 HWDDGK
+312 HWNDGK
-318 ITTTPTCTKTGV
+318 ITTPPTCTKTGV

-359 DTAAACETVGSKSHH
+359 DTAAT
-374 CTRCDS
+374 
-380 KKDITEIPAS
+380 
-390 GHSWNDGAI
+390 
-399 TTEPTCTDEGVKT
+399 
-412 FTCNSCGKTRTEEVA
+412 
-427 ALGHN
+427 
-432 YSSDWTIDT
+432 
-441 AATCSAIGSK
+441 
-451 SHHCTRC
+451 
-458 DSKKDVT
+458 
-465 EIPASGHS
+465 
-473 WNDGAITTEPTCT
+473 
-486 DEGVKTFTCNA
+486 
-497 CGKTRTEAIAALG
+497 
-510 HNYSSDWTIDTAAVC
+510 C

-536 RCDSKKDVT
+536 RCDSKKDV
-545 EIPASGHS
+545 
-553 WNDGA
+553 
-558 ITTEPTCTDEG
+558 
-569 VKTFTCNACGKT
+569 
-581 RTEAVAALGHNY
+581 
-593 SSDWTIDT
+593 
-601 AAACE
+601 
-606 TVGSKSHHCTRCD
+606 
-619 SKKDITEIPASGK
+619 TEIPASGK

-649 GVKTYTCTVCGVTRT
+649 GVKTYTCTICSVTRT

-731 KVKTSVTIPT
+731 KVKTSVIIPT

-822 KQKVLYNQILKKRGL
+822 KQKALYNQILKKRGL

>member
-232 KTGESTSISVSDPT
+232 KTGESTSISVSDPA

-257 VFVTDTPDLTIAD
+257 VFVTDTTDLTIAD
-270 STVATLSGT
+270 STVATLSGS

-318 ITTTPTCTKTGV
+318 ITTPPTCTKTGV

-359 DTAAACETVGSKSHH
+359 DTAAA
-374 CTRCDS
+374 
-380 KKDITEIPAS
+380 
-390 GHSWNDGAI
+390 
-399 TTEPTCTDEGVKT
+399 
-412 FTCNSCGKTRTEEVA
+412 
-427 ALGHN
+427 
-432 YSSDWTIDT
+432 
-441 AATCSAIGSK
+441 
-451 SHHCTRC
+451 
-458 DSKKDVT
+458 
-465 EIPASGHS
+465 
-473 WNDGAITTEPTCT
+473 
-486 DEGVKTFTCNA
+486 
-497 CGKTRTEAIAALG
+497 
-510 HNYSSDWTIDTAAVC
+510 C

-601 AAACE
+601 AAVCE

-619 SKKDITEIPASGK
+619 SKKDVTEIPASGK

-755 STNAFKN
+755 SASAFKN

-783 YGCKKLTSITIK
+783 YGCKKLTAITIK

>member
-1 MKRKRK
+1 MKRK
-7 RNLYHLWFCFAMLL
+7 RNLYHLWFCFAVLL

-232 KTGESTSISVSDPT
+232 KTGESASISVSDPA

-318 ITTTPTCTKTGV
+318 ITTAPTCTKTGV

-348 LGHDYSSDWTI
+348 LGHD
-359 DTAAACETVGSKSHH
+359 
-374 CTRCDS
+374 
-380 KKDITEIPAS
+380 
-390 GHSWNDGAI
+390 
-399 TTEPTCTDEGVKT
+399 
-412 FTCNSCGKTRTEEVA
+412 
-427 ALGHN
+427 
-432 YSSDWTIDT
+432 
-441 AATCSAIGSK
+441 
-451 SHHCTRC
+451 
-458 DSKKDVT
+458 
-465 EIPASGHS
+465 
-473 WNDGAITTEPTCT
+473 
-486 DEGVKTFTCNA
+486 
-497 CGKTRTEAIAALG
+497 
-510 HNYSSDWTIDTAAVC
+510 
-525 ETVGSKSHHCT
+525 
-536 RCDSKKDVT
+536 
-545 EIPASGHS
+545 
-553 WNDGA
+553 
-558 ITTEPTCTDEG
+558 
-569 VKTFTCNACGKT
+569 
-581 RTEAVAALGHNY
+581 Y

-822 KQKVLYNQILKKRGL
+822 KQKALYNQILKKRGL

>member
-21 FLAVPFKVKAETA
+21 FLAVPFKVKAETT

-232 KTGESTSISVSDPT
+232 KTGESTSISVSDPA
-246 ISVFGHWGSRF
+246 IFVFGHWGSRF

-270 STVATLSGT
+270 STVATLSGS

-359 DTAAACETVGSKSHH
+359 DTAAA
-374 CTRCDS
+374 
-380 KKDITEIPAS
+380 
-390 GHSWNDGAI
+390 
-399 TTEPTCTDEGVKT
+399 
-412 FTCNSCGKTRTEEVA
+412 
-427 ALGHN
+427 
-432 YSSDWTIDT
+432 
-441 AATCSAIGSK
+441 
-451 SHHCTRC
+451 
-458 DSKKDVT
+458 
-465 EIPASGHS
+465 
-473 WNDGAITTEPTCT
+473 
-486 DEGVKTFTCNA
+486 
-497 CGKTRTEAIAALG
+497 
-510 HNYSSDWTIDTAAVC
+510 C

>member
-270 STVATLSGT
+270 STVATLSGS

-318 ITTTPTCTKTGV
+318 ITTPPTCTKTGV

-380 KKDITEIPAS
+380 KI
-390 GHSWNDGAI
+390 
-399 TTEPTCTDEGVKT
+399 
-412 FTCNSCGKTRTEEVA
+412 
-427 ALGHN
+427 
-432 YSSDWTIDT
+432 
-441 AATCSAIGSK
+441 
-451 SHHCTRC
+451 
-458 DSKKDVT
+458 
-465 EIPASGHS
+465 
-473 WNDGAITTEPTCT
+473 
-486 DEGVKTFTCNA
+486 
-497 CGKTRTEAIAALG
+497 
-510 HNYSSDWTIDTAAVC
+510 
-525 ETVGSKSHHCT
+525 
-536 RCDSKKDVT
+536 DVT

-601 AAACE
+601 AAVCE

-619 SKKDITEIPASGK
+619 SKKDVTEIPASGK

-731 KVKTSVTIPT
+731 KVKTSVIIPT

-783 YGCKKLTSITIK
+783 YGCKKLTAITIK

-822 KQKVLYNQILKKRGL
+822 KQKALYNQILKKRGL

>member
-1 MKRKRK
+1 MKRK

-232 KTGESTSISVSDPT
+232 KTGESTSISVSDPA

-318 ITTTPTCTKTGV
+318 ITTPPTCTKTGV

-380 KKDITEIPAS
+380 KKDITEIPA
-390 GHSWNDGAI
+390 
-399 TTEPTCTDEGVKT
+399 P
-412 FTCNSCGKTRTEEVA
+412 
-427 ALGHN
+427 
-432 YSSDWTIDT
+432 
-441 AATCSAIGSK
+441 
-451 SHHCTRC
+451 
-458 DSKKDVT
+458 
-465 EIPASGHS
+465 
-473 WNDGAITTEPTCT
+473 
-486 DEGVKTFTCNA
+486 
-497 CGKTRTEAIAALG
+497 
-510 HNYSSDWTIDTAAVC
+510 
-525 ETVGSKSHHCT
+525 
-536 RCDSKKDVT
+536 
-545 EIPASGHS
+545 
-553 WNDGA
+553 
-558 ITTEPTCTDEG
+558 
-569 VKTFTCNACGKT
+569 
-581 RTEAVAALGHNY
+581 
-593 SSDWTIDT
+593 
-601 AAACE
+601 
-606 TVGSKSHHCTRCD
+606 
-619 SKKDITEIPASGK
+619 GK

-731 KVKTSVTIPT
+731 KVKTSVIIPT

-776 RIGKNAF
+776 RIGKNSF

>member
-1 MKRKRK
+1 
-7 RNLYHLWFCFAMLL
+7 MLL

-56 NEMRTSSTDAWY
+56 NEMRTSSTDTWY

-232 KTGESTSISVSDPT
+232 KTGESTSISVSDPA

-270 STVATLSGT
+270 STVATLSGS

-288 TISASLYGLTAHQTA
+288 TISASLYGLTAPQTA

-359 DTAAACETVGSKSHH
+359 DTAAV
-374 CTRCDS
+374 
-380 KKDITEIPAS
+380 
-390 GHSWNDGAI
+390 
-399 TTEPTCTDEGVKT
+399 
-412 FTCNSCGKTRTEEVA
+412 
-427 ALGHN
+427 
-432 YSSDWTIDT
+432 
-441 AATCSAIGSK
+441 
-451 SHHCTRC
+451 
-458 DSKKDVT
+458 
-465 EIPASGHS
+465 
-473 WNDGAITTEPTCT
+473 
-486 DEGVKTFTCNA
+486 
-497 CGKTRTEAIAALG
+497 
-510 HNYSSDWTIDTAAVC
+510 
-525 ETVGSKSHHCT
+525 
-536 RCDSKKDVT
+536 
-545 EIPASGHS
+545 
-553 WNDGA
+553 
-558 ITTEPTCTDEG
+558 
-569 VKTFTCNACGKT
+569 
-581 RTEAVAALGHNY
+581 
-593 SSDWTIDT
+593 
-601 AAACE
+601 CE

-822 KQKVLYNQILKKRGL
+822 KQKALYNQIFKKRGL

>member
-1 MKRKRK
+1 MKRK

-270 STVATLSGT
+270 STVATLSGS

-318 ITTTPTCTKTGV
+318 ITTPPTCTKTGV

-359 DTAAACETVGSKSHH
+359 DTAAA
-374 CTRCDS
+374 
-380 KKDITEIPAS
+380 
-390 GHSWNDGAI
+390 
-399 TTEPTCTDEGVKT
+399 
-412 FTCNSCGKTRTEEVA
+412 
-427 ALGHN
+427 
-432 YSSDWTIDT
+432 
-441 AATCSAIGSK
+441 
-451 SHHCTRC
+451 
-458 DSKKDVT
+458 
-465 EIPASGHS
+465 
-473 WNDGAITTEPTCT
+473 
-486 DEGVKTFTCNA
+486 
-497 CGKTRTEAIAALG
+497 
-510 HNYSSDWTIDTAAVC
+510 C

-619 SKKDITEIPASGK
+619 SKKDITEIPAPGK

-669 LPMPTVTPVPTATP
+669 LPMPTATPVPTATP

-731 KVKTSVTIPT
+731 KVKTSVTIPA

-762 NRKLKKVVIGQNIV
+762 SRKLKKVVIGQNIV
-776 RIGKNAF
+776 KIGKNAF

-822 KQKVLYNQILKKRGL
+822 KQKALYNQILKKRGL
-837 NKKAKVK
+837 NKKAKIK